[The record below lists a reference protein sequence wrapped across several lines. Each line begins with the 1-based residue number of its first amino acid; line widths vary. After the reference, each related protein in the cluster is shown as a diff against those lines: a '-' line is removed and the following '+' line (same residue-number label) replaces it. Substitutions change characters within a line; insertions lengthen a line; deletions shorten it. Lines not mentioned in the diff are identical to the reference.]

1 MLPPHWLLRS
11 PLEICGITELVCLA
25 RRSPGTIMGISLAGS
40 LGNGAVKICEV
51 DTNFPLTPDRITN
64 DRVPGTA
71 WPPVDIFKKQFLH
84 CYFLFQVS
92 SYILFYC
99 SLLGALFY

>member
-1 MLPPHWLLRS
+1 
-11 PLEICGITELVCLA
+11 
-25 RRSPGTIMGISLAGS
+25 MGISLAGS
-40 LGNGAVKICEV
+40 RANGAVKICEV
-51 DTNFPLTPDRITN
+51 DTNFLLTPDRITN
-64 DRVPGTA
+64 DRVP